1 MYYNLRKHTYND
13 LSLVYLTQYIVLGLG
28 MQPLTSYPDFQLRHC
43 ELNTYNY
50 LLLFL
55 DTPLYWDI
63 RKDKKLIMI
72 ERIQEPMK
80 DANKTQGIGTI
91 QTGGQLAEYLRVS

>member
-1 MYYNLRKHTYND
+1 
-13 LSLVYLTQYIVLGLG
+13 

-91 QTGGQLAEYLRVS
+91 QTGGQLAEYLRVSWNPSAARKLPNIDRIIHGKGLEIFNI